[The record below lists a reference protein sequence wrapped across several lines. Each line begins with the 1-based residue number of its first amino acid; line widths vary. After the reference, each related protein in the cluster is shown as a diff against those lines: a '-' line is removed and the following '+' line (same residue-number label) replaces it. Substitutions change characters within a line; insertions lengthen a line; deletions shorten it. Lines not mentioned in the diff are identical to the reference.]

1 MSSCV
6 LFSNL
11 DKSVV
16 LVDIPR
22 SIELAQ
28 LPKGQATATLP
39 NRRLLSCPPLDKP
52 WQNQVSSKSSQ
63 EPNMS
68 QPASA
73 LIDELMVCET
83 VRHAHKQI
91 QDMYHGDWHLPR
103 ICAPLI
109 VSGTTQDDAEAPPVS
124 KKRKLPPSEPNHNET
139 LESHRIPVGSKYL
152 LGSIASQRERFLETA
167 PQLDIVV
174 LDPPWPSRSVRRK
187 KKNSYNTAYDM
198 AEMHDLLALIPV
210 AGHLKPEGIVAIWVT
225 NKPAVM
231 DLLKSPGGLFDQ
243 WNVEFISEW
252 IWVKVT
258 SKGEPIV
265 DFESTWRKP
274 WERLLFAKRKGSSRK
289 LQPQRKVI
297 FAVPDLHS
305 RKPNL
310 RTLLDDFLPKDYLG
324 LEVFSRNLT
333 AGWWGWGDQTLLFQQ
348 GDHWIDDSVTEKQ
361 GPELNVNDVNTNKP
375 SIEQGSAADGSVK
388 KETVAP

>member
-1 MSSCV
+1 
-6 LFSNL
+6 
-11 DKSVV
+11 
-16 LVDIPR
+16 
-22 SIELAQ
+22 
-28 LPKGQATATLP
+28 
-39 NRRLLSCPPLDKP
+39 
-52 WQNQVSSKSSQ
+52 
-63 EPNMS
+63 MS

-83 VRHAHKQI
+83 VRHAHKEI
-91 QDMYHGDWHLPR
+91 RDMYHGDWHLPR
-103 ICAPLI
+103 MCVPLLD
-109 VSGTTQDDAEAPPVS
+109 SGNTQDDTEAPPVP
-124 KKRKLPPSEPNHNET
+124 KKRKLPPSEPNHNES
-139 LESHRIPVGSKYL
+139 LESHHIPVGSKYL
-152 LGSIASQRERFLETA
+152 LGSIESQRERFLDTA
-167 PQLDIVV
+167 PQFDIVV

-187 KKNSYNTAYDM
+187 KKNSYSTAYDIE
-198 AEMHDLLALIPV
+198 EMRNLLDLIPV

-231 DLLKSPGGLFDQ
+231 DLLKTPGGLFDQ
-243 WNVEFISEW
+243 WNVEFIGEW
-252 IWVKVT
+252 IWVKLT

-265 DFESTWRKP
+265 DFKSTWRKP

-348 GDHWIDDSVTEKQ
+348 KEHWTDDSVTEKQ
-361 GPELNVNDVNTNKP
+361 GPELNVNDANTHKP